1 MNNDYQDNE
10 VMEEADFYWCLQDLC
25 QHMRHRGPLEVLR
38 ELLRVYDKV
47 SIMEEHKPRTEASK
61 GLAEHSPF

>member
-1 MNNDYQDNE
+1 MEEDY
-10 VMEEADFYWCLQDLC
+10 EEADYYWCLQGLVE
-25 QHMRHRGPLEVLR
+25 HMRHRGPLEVLR

-47 SIMEEHKPRTEASK
+47 RVMEEYKPRTEASK